1 MKTLRRLFIFR
12 TWFAVMIALAPFALS
27 QPPRGN
33 GNLPYTTALLTSPQ
47 SVDPQN
53 TEIASVAVDMWST
66 DTETRG
72 VFTQNVVVTGTNLRL
87 TCDRLEVTATTLGDK
102 TATVSKLDKFKY
114 LLATGN
120 VHIIQ
125 GAREAWCGKAEVFPR
140 EDRVVLTDHP
150 RAIDHESEVTYTG
163 EELYLYRGQRRVAGK
178 NPTITFPPIKDLGFD
193 KNAPAPHRESEKKE
207 DNSTAPKSDAATPTP
222 APQVTTTPTRQP

>member
-1 MKTLRRLFIFR
+1 MNTPRPAWLLLLSFTAVFSASLI
-12 TWFAVMIALAPFALS
+12 TTFA
-27 QPPRGN
+27 QPAQPAAQGAQQAN
-33 GNLPYTTALLTSPQ
+33 NTLLTPPQ
-47 SVDPQN
+47 SVSLQN
-53 TEIASVAVDMWST
+53 TEIASVSMDMWST

-72 VFTQNVVVTGTNLRL
+72 IFTENVVVTGTNLRM
-87 TCDRLEVTATTLGDK
+87 TCDRLEIIATTLGDK

-140 EDRVVLTDHP
+140 EDRVVLTQHP

-178 NPTITFPPIKDLGFD
+178 NPSITFPPIKDLGFD
-193 KNAPAPHRESEKKE
+193 KNAPAPRREDENKPGGT
-207 DNSTAPKSDAATPTP
+207 NAKSDAPAPTSAPTPTSNAHP
-222 APQVTTTPTRQP
+222 